1 MHDFRPK
8 LSFLN
13 NLFCWFS
20 NRNYHKAEKLHENCA
35 RLHKSRDQNHDFQ
48 PWCKTRFSLSTFY
61 HMFTRKRNQ
70 VRTLERT
77 VITTYR
83 GVLSGNAWTSG
94 ILMWDKRIPDLSCIS
109 EQPASVFIL
118 YMYLYIIVLSRETK
132 ATLNCIFS
140 LYISSCEGTVF
151 EKVQKCNL
159 KKNVRSGTG
168 LRQFAPGWTHTSYLS
183 RISLSSLI
191 FTRLWEFENDR
202 MSFSVGEL
210 CSRVLFYQTTK
221 YCNKY

>member
-94 ILMWDKRIPDLSCIS
+94 ILMWDKGIPDLSCIS

-151 EKVQKCNL
+151 KKVQKCNL
-159 KKNVRSGTG
+159 KKTFVPELVCAS
-168 LRQFAPGWTHTSYLS
+168 LHQVELIHHTFL
-183 RISLSSLI
+183 
-191 FTRLWEFENDR
+191 EF
-202 MSFSVGEL
+202 L
-210 CSRVLFYQTTK
+210 YQV
-221 YCNKY
+221 